1 MVLILDTA
9 TNILGSKERACK
21 LPIMETLAEKMC
33 NLCYERA
40 WYAKL
45 GGCIAI
51 KFLFERMDLRWVF
64 QHQFSFLKALLF
76 VMMDSTGEVSTY

>member
-1 MVLILDTA
+1 MIYLICTGH
-9 TNILGSKERACK
+9 ILKNSYR
-21 LPIMETLAEKMC
+21 LPLMEYLAERMS

-64 QHQFSFLKALLF
+64 QHQFR
-76 VMMDSTGEVSTY
+76 